1 MCYMGVIPQ
10 TTPGA
15 QWAQDI
21 RWRIARRL
29 DLWESSQH
37 AALITGNVAEI
48 FPRLTRTECVSEE
61 TEARA
66 FNSKLMNGKV
76 LEYVRGICGKGA
88 GGDSISIRCR
98 YQGWATCIGSAKG

>member
-10 TTPGA
+10 KTPGA

-29 DLWESSQH
+29 DLWESSQQS
-37 AALITGNVAEI
+37 ALITGNVAEI

-66 FNSKLMNGKV
+66 FNSKLLNGKV
-76 LEYVRGICGKGA
+76 WAAVRGIRGLGTA
-88 GGDSISIRCR
+88 RGSIS
-98 YQGWATCIGSAKG
+98 